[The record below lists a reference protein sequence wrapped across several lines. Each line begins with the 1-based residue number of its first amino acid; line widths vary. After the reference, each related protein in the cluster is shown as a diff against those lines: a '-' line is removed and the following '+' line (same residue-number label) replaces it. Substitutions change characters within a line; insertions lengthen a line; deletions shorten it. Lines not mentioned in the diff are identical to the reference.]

1 MDTQNSLQ
9 SELEHAGLTPVG
21 ANWVRMTGGRSNI
34 VWRVGDDLVCKLFLE
49 RTNPLFSNSAADE
62 FRCLQALRGHAIA
75 PEPTGRYRSFAG
87 EIVLYR
93 HIDGKL
99 WQKDTAAVARLLG
112 RLHSLPVPQG
122 LNIGEQGWGEIAS
135 RGLGILS
142 YLPPDIARMLGC
154 KMPAEITVETGAA
167 RFVHGDV
174 VPANII
180 DSAKGLRLI
189 DWQSP
194 AVGDPVIDLFCF
206 LSPAMQIAY
215 GDGPLQ
221 AAEASEF
228 LAEYPARDVVDRYLV
243 LCPILHWR
251 MAAYCAWRVEQGEEI
266 YDPAM
271 RAELTALER
280 YAFDL
285 KQIKRIA
292 L

>member
-1 MDTQNSLQ
+1 M
-9 SELEHAGLTPVG
+9 
-21 ANWVRMTGGRSNI
+21 
-34 VWRVGDDLVCKLFLE
+34 
-49 RTNPLFSNSAADE
+49 
-62 FRCLQALRGHAIA
+62 
-75 PEPTGRYRSFAG
+75 
-87 EIVLYR
+87 
-93 HIDGKL
+93 
-99 WQKDTAAVARLLG
+99 
-112 RLHSLPVPQG
+112 
-122 LNIGEQGWGEIAS
+122 
-135 RGLGILS
+135 
-142 YLPPDIARMLGC
+142 
-154 KMPAEITVETGAA
+154 
-167 RFVHGDV
+167 
-174 VPANII
+174 
-180 DSAKGLRLI
+180 I